1 MIRIPRGSLYGLTTR
16 LQATNSARLA
26 AAEERAATGRRI
38 NRPSDAPEDLHE
50 VHQMDSAVA
59 DQAVYKDNAESTTSL
74 LDGMDNAL
82 GRASDIILRAREL
95 AVAMASETASQDGR
109 TIAAIEVRGLKATM
123 VDAANSSF
131 NGRHLFA
138 GEAWG
143 TAPFDSL
150 GTYTGS
156 TVEPD
161 TRVGD
166 ARWVRSG
173 MDGSAVFNGT
183 ADIFGTL
190 EALAVAL
197 ETNDPVAVG
206 VTLSALDDSTV
217 ALNNARGEVGA
228 DTVAAEDAV
237 VNSESLNVLFS
248 KRLSDLVTADP
259 IEAYSSLTELRNT
272 YEATLQVAGSAST
285 RTLLDYLS

>member
-1 MIRIPRGSLYGLTTR
+1 MIRIPRGSLYALTTR

-59 DQAVYKDNAESTTSL
+59 DQEVWKENAESTTSL
-74 LDGMDNAL
+74 LDGMDSAL
-82 GRASDIILRAREL
+82 GRASDIIIRAREL

-131 NGRHLFA
+131 NGRYLFA

-143 TAPFDSL
+143 TIPFDDL
-150 GTYTGS
+150 GVYSGS
-156 TVEPD
+156 TNEPD
-161 TRVGD
+161 TRIGD
-166 ARWVRSG
+166 TRWVRSG

-183 ADIFGTL
+183 ADIFGAL
-190 EALAVAL
+190 EALAGAL
-197 ETNDPVAVG
+197 EANDPVAVG
-206 VTLSALDDSTV
+206 VTLTALDDSTV
-217 ALNNARGEVGA
+217 ALSNARGEVGT
-228 DTVAAEDAV
+228 DTVSAEDAV
-237 VNSESLNVLFS
+237 VNSEGLSVLFS

-259 IEAYSSLTELRNT
+259 IEAYSTLTQLRNT
-272 YEATLQVAGSAST
+272 YEATMQVAGSAST

>member
-59 DQAVYKDNAESTTSL
+59 DQAVYKGNAESTTSL

-82 GRASDIILRAREL
+82 GRASDIIIRAREL

-131 NGRHLFA
+131 NGRYLFA
-138 GEAWG
+138 GEAWN

-150 GTYTGS
+150 GTYSGS

-166 ARWVRSG
+166 SRWVRSG

-197 ETNDPVAVG
+197 EANDPTAVG

-237 VNSESLNVLFS
+237 VNSESLNVLFT

-259 IEAYSSLTELRNT
+259 VEAYSSLTELRNT

>member
-1 MIRIPRGSLYGLTTR
+1 
-16 LQATNSARLA
+16 
-26 AAEERAATGRRI
+26 
-38 NRPSDAPEDLHE
+38 
-50 VHQMDSAVA
+50 
-59 DQAVYKDNAESTTSL
+59 
-74 LDGMDNAL
+74 
-82 GRASDIILRAREL
+82 
-95 AVAMASETASQDGR
+95 
-109 TIAAIEVRGLKATM
+109 
-123 VDAANSSF
+123 
-131 NGRHLFA
+131 
-138 GEAWG
+138 
-143 TAPFDSL
+143 
-150 GTYTGS
+150 
-156 TVEPD
+156 
-161 TRVGD
+161 
-166 ARWVRSG
+166 